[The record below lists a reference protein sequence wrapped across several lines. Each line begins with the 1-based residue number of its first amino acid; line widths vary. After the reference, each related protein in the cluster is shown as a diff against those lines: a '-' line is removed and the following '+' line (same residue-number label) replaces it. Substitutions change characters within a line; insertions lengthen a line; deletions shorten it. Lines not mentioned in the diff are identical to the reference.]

1 MARTGHTLPDLI
13 PTKRLNLVI
22 ARPAIARAD
31 LAGPMALAEELGV
44 GVPASWPPELYD
56 DDARAFALARLES
69 APEEIG
75 WWHFYVVEC
84 EPMPTLAGIV
94 GYKGPPDAEGT
105 VEVGY
110 SILPERRGRGLAEE
124 AVQAL
129 IDRAF
134 ERPDVK
140 RVVAETLPGLAP
152 SIRVLEKL
160 GFEPT
165 GAGSEAGV
173 LRFVLEKGGRER
185 GSGDQEVGM

>member
-1 MARTGHTLPDLI
+1 MI
-13 PTKRLNLVI
+13 PTQRLNLVI

-31 LAGPMALAEELGV
+31 LAGPGALAEELGV
-44 GVPASWPPELYD
+44 GVPDSWPPELYD

-69 APEEIG
+69 FPEEVG

-94 GYKGPPDAEGT
+94 GYKGPPDGAGT

-134 ERPDVK
+134 ERPDVQ
-140 RVVAETLPGLAP
+140 RVVAETLPALTA

-160 GFEPT
+160 GFVPAGAASEP
-165 GAGSEAGV
+165 GAI
-173 LRFVLEKGGRER
+173 RFVLEKGA
-185 GSGDQEVGM
+185 SGGGW